1 MFLIDTNVA
10 SEARRGSRANRG
22 VTRFFQDAKSANHS
36 VYLSVISIGELRRGI
51 ELLRHRGDTGAG
63 NVLEDWLT
71 DVLQDYQSRILD
83 FDEEASQVWG
93 RLCVPDPAH
102 AIDKQI
108 AAIALVND
116 LTLVTR
122 NTADFARAGAKLLN
136 PFIAA

>member
-10 SEARRGSRANRG
+10 SEARKGSRANRG
-22 VTRFFQDAKSANHS
+22 VIRFFHEAKSANHS
-36 VYLSVISIGELRRGI
+36 VYISVISIGELRRGI

-63 NVLEDWLT
+63 NALEDWLT
-71 DVLQDYQSRILD
+71 DLLQDYQSRILD
-83 FDEEASQVWG
+83 FDEDASQVWG

-116 LTLVTR
+116 LILVTR
-122 NTADFARAGAKLLN
+122 NLRDFARTGVRLFN
-136 PFIAA
+136 PFVAA